1 MSWLFGDD
9 IPRMAGLPWRERLT
23 TMTGPNQP
31 AEPSGPLIAIVSSAE
46 IAREQT
52 LNATYWTTRNPGETY
67 VAWQRRRE
75 AEELE
80 RRAARHLQHAAT
92 LRETAAEL
100 RGHGSESGDPLSA
113 YEAVLREIA
122 RMKADVR
129 AAETRALELRG
140 IVASHPLVGEAA
152 VRDAEARH
160 TGGQP

>member
-1 MSWLFGDD
+1 MRWLTGDEA
-9 IPRMAGLPWRERLT
+9 PSSAEPWRTERLT
-23 TMTGPNQP
+23 DVTGPK
-31 AEPSGPLIAIVSSAE
+31 EPDEPGGPLIAIVSSAD

-80 RRAARHLQHAAT
+80 RRADRHLQHAAT

-100 RGHGSESGDPLSA
+100 RGHGGESGDPLSA
-113 YEAVLREIA
+113 YEAVLREIT

-129 AAETRALELRG
+129 AAESRALELRG

-160 TGGQP
+160 MGGQP

>member
-1 MSWLFGDD
+1 MRWLTGDEAPC
-9 IPRMAGLPWRERLT
+9 IAEPWRTERLT
-23 TMTGPNQP
+23 NVTGPK
-31 AEPSGPLIAIVSSAE
+31 EPDEPGGPLIAIVSSAD

-80 RRAARHLQHAAT
+80 RRADRHNQHAAT

-100 RGHGSESGDPLSA
+100 RGLGQPGDPLAA
-113 YEAVLREIA
+113 YEAVLAEIA
-122 RMKADVR
+122 RMKTDVR
-129 AAETRALELRG
+129 AAETRALELRS

-152 VRDAEARH
+152 VLDAEARH